1 MYIVSNHV
9 SMFRLD
15 YRDILTSNTSPDIA
29 TEETTLSSRETST
42 FIIEALFISKDN
54 IKIESGTYVKSQ

>member
-1 MYIVSNHV
+1 
-9 SMFRLD
+9 MFRLD

-29 TEETTLSSRETST
+29 TEETTLSSQETST